1 MISQILATEKAIQAL
16 ENNKNETV
24 NSLNKQIENYK
35 SIQQDKSNYLVEVRK
50 SMNDYTELLKVY
62 QKLFKQGH
70 SSHDEVNNQR
80 SRYFQQRALFNDVTQ
95 ELVQLK

>member
-1 MISQILATEKAIQAL
+1 MEKAIQSL
-16 ENNKNETV
+16 ENNKNETIKT
-24 NSLNKQIENYK
+24 LNKQIDNYK

-50 SMNDYTELLKVY
+50 SMNDYAELLKVY

-80 SRYFQQRALFNDVTQ
+80 SRYF
-95 ELVQLK
+95 

>member
-35 SIQQDKSNYLVEVRK
+35 SIQQDKSNYLVKVRK

>member
-1 MISQILATEKAIQAL
+1 MATEKAIQAL